1 MSNNNL
7 TETMAYNAEDLRQ
20 ERIKE
25 ILKDVKS
32 ALEERGFQAIN
43 QISGYLISNDPAYIS
58 SNRNARNIIQEVERY
73 EIIEELV
80 RYYLS
85 ENKWLVKQ
93 SV

>member
-1 MSNNNL
+1 MSKNNL

-25 ILKDVKS
+25 ILHDVKE
-32 ALEERGFQAIN
+32 ALDERGFQSIN

-58 SNRNARNIIQEVERY
+58 SNRNARNTIQEVERY

-80 RYYLS
+80 RFYL
-85 ENKWLVKQ
+85 NNTK
-93 SV
+93 